1 MITGPWSAVLW
12 NAWFWKVCSEGFGG
26 VQVSKLRAVVCGTT
40 FGRLY
45 VAGLRLRP
53 LSYELVGMLSRGSE
67 QSRDFARRQGVPL
80 YTDIE
85 DLPGHDVSFVVVR
98 SGVMGGEGTRLAQ
111 RFLAA
116 GKHVVM
122 EHPVHR
128 SDAVSCYREAA
139 GSGRAFIVN
148 SFYRHSSTIRTYLKL
163 AEALR
168 VQYGIIH
175 VQAECSIH
183 FLFSMIDI
191 VGRTTGGFTPWSLDL
206 QGGESEVFTTVLAS
220 FRDVPVSFRVV
231 NRMNPSN
238 PDDFAHAGHRI
249 SVFTSAGTLVLT
261 ETDGKIIWH
270 PNIVSPRTGQGVLD
284 VDADERMSSAVLHEE
299 LAVETNVTRR
309 SLFEL
314 VWPDAVAEFLDE
326 ALRQMNH
333 PTERAHE
340 AEYTLALCSVWAQM
354 GGLLGSSRE
363 LGSQMSPDHL
373 SLARLMEYA
382 SVGAGG

>member
-1 MITGPWSAVLW
+1 MDR
-12 NAWFWKVCSEGFGG
+12 
-26 VQVSKLRAVVCGTT
+26 LRAVVCGAT

-67 QSRDFARRQGVPL
+67 QSRDVARSQGVPL
-80 YTDIE
+80 CTDIE
-85 DLPGHDVSFVVVR
+85 DLPDHDVSFVVVR
-98 SGVMGGEGTRLAQ
+98 SGVMGGQGTGLAQ

-116 GKHVVM
+116 GKHVVT

-139 GSGRAFIVN
+139 RSGRAFIVN
-148 SFYRHSSTIRTYLKL
+148 SFYRHSSTIKTFLKM

-168 VQYGIIH
+168 IRYGIIH

-183 FLFSMIDI
+183 FLYSMIDI
-191 VGRTTGGFTPWSLDL
+191 VGRVAGGFTPWSLDL
-206 QGGESEVFTTVLAS
+206 RGAESEVFTTVLAS
-220 FRDVPVSFRVV
+220 FRNVPVSFRVV
-231 NRMNPSN
+231 NRMNPTS
-238 PDDFAHAGHRI
+238 PDDFAHAGHRVT
-249 SVFTSAGTLVLT
+249 VFTSAGTLVLT
-261 ETDGKIIWH
+261 ETDGRILWH
-270 PNIVSPRTGQGVLD
+270 PNIVSPRSAQGVLD
-284 VDADERMSSAVLHEE
+284 VDADERLSSAVLHEE
-299 LAVETNVTRR
+299 LTVEADVTRR

-314 VWPDAVAEFLDE
+314 VWPSAVAEFLDD
-326 ALRQMNH
+326 ALRQINH

-354 GGLLGSSRE
+354 GGLLGSSQE
-363 LGSQMSPDHL
+363 LGSQMSPTHL

>member
-1 MITGPWSAVLW
+1 MDR
-12 NAWFWKVCSEGFGG
+12 
-26 VQVSKLRAVVCGTT
+26 LRAVVCGST

-53 LSYELVGMLSRGSE
+53 ASYELVGMLSRGSQ
-67 QSRDFARRQGVPL
+67 QSRDVARSQGVSL

-85 DLPGHDVSFVVVR
+85 DLPDHDVSFVVVR
-98 SGVMGGEGTRLAQ
+98 SGVMGGEGTQLAQ
-111 RFLAA
+111 RLLAA

-128 SDAVSCYREAA
+128 SDAVSCYREASR
-139 GSGRAFIVN
+139 SGRAFIVN

-168 VQYGIIH
+168 AQYGIIH

-183 FLFSMIDI
+183 FLYSMIDI
-191 VGRTTGGFTPWSLDL
+191 VGRMTGGFTPWSLDL
-206 QGGESEVFTTVLAS
+206 QGAESEVFTTVLAS
-220 FRDVPVSFRVV
+220 FRGVPISFRVV
-231 NRMNPSN
+231 NRMNPSS
-238 PDDFAHAGHRI
+238 PDDFVHAGHRV

-261 ETDGKIIWH
+261 ETDGTINWH
-270 PNIVSPRTGQGVLD
+270 PNIVSRRSGQGVLD
-284 VDADERMSSAVLHEE
+284 VDVDERMSSALLHEE
-299 LAVETNVTRR
+299 LVVETNVTRR
-309 SLFEL
+309 SLFER
-314 VWPDAVAEFLDE
+314 VWPSAVAEFLDE
-326 ALRQMNH
+326 ATRQMNH

-354 GGLLGSSRE
+354 GGLLGASRE
-363 LGSQMSPDHL
+363 LGSQMSPTHL